1 MAAEAMAPAKPA
13 VRYRDEFAWWDRIKK
28 PLFYGVLIGWSII
41 AVTPFYLTVVFSL
54 KPLTHLYEAP
64 FFWPTPF
71 TLENYLKVVTEF
83 RHLFPR
89 WMLNSALV
97 AGLLAV
103 VRTLFC
109 AMGGYAFAR
118 LRFPGRDL
126 LFWAMLITMMI
137 PGQVTLIPNFLIVRQ
152 MKLLDS
158 LLALIVPGI
167 AGAFGVFMMSQFYK
181 NLPRELEEAA
191 MIDGAGWFTIFFRI
205 VLPISRPALLTLALF
220 TFQGEW
226 NAFMWPLI
234 VLNSPEKFTLPLGL
248 SWFKGEYYTVYSV
261 VLAGSMFNS
270 VPILLL
276 FFLFQGYFTRG
287 IALTGLREG

>member
-1 MAAEAMAPAKPA
+1 MAVEAMAPAKPA
-13 VRYRDEFAWWDRIKK
+13 VQYRDEFAWWDRIKG
-28 PLFYGVLIGWSII
+28 PLFYGILIGWSVI
-41 AVTPFYLTVVFSL
+41 AVAPFFLTVVFSL
-54 KPLTHLYEAP
+54 KPATHLYDPP
-64 FFWPTPF
+64 FFWPAPF
-71 TLENYLKVVTEF
+71 SLENYLKVVTEF
-83 RHLFPR
+83 RELFPR
-89 WMLNSALV
+89 WLLNSALV

-103 VRTLFC
+103 IRTLFC

-118 LRFPGRDL
+118 MRFPGRDL

-137 PGQVTLIPNFLIVRQ
+137 PGQVTLIPNFLIIRE
-152 MKLLDS
+152 MRLLDS

-167 AGAFGVFMMSQFYK
+167 SGAFGVFMMTQFYK
-181 NLPRELEEAA
+181 SLPRELEEAA
-191 MIDGAGWFTIFFRI
+191 MIDGAGWFTTFFRI
-205 VLPISRPALLTLALF
+205 ILPISRPALLTLALF

-234 VLNSPEKFTLPLGL
+234 VLNSPENFTLPLGL

>member
-1 MAAEAMAPAKPA
+1 MAVEAITPAKPA
-13 VRYRDEFAWWDRIKK
+13 VRYWDEFTWWDRIKK
-28 PLFYGVLIGWSII
+28 PLFYGVLLGWSAI
-41 AVTPFYLTVVFSL
+41 AVTPFLLTVVFSL
-54 KPLTHLYEAP
+54 KPLTHLYEPP
-64 FFWPTPF
+64 FFLPIPF

-89 WMLNSALV
+89 WMLNTAFV

-126 LFWAMLITMMI
+126 LFWAMLVTMMI
-137 PGQVTLIPNFLIVRQ
+137 PGQVTLIPNFLIIRQ
-152 MKLLDS
+152 MRLLDS
-158 LLALIVPGI
+158 LAALIVPGI
-167 AGAFGVFMMSQFYK
+167 AGAFGVFMMAQFYK
-181 NLPRELEEAA
+181 NLPRDLEEAA

-205 VLPISRPALLTLALF
+205 ILPISRPALLTLALF

-234 VLNSPEKFTLPLGL
+234 VLNSPEHFILPLGL

>member
-167 AGAFGVFMMSQFYK
+167 AGAFGVFMMTQFYK

-248 SWFKGEYYTVYSV
+248 SWFKGEYYTVYSCTSRSRCQSGPPGRCPSISRAISSKIRSAPV
-261 VLAGSMFNS
+261 
-270 VPILLL
+270 
-276 FFLFQGYFTRG
+276 
-287 IALTGLREG
+287 

>member
-1 MAAEAMAPAKPA
+1 MAVEAVAPAKPA

-28 PLFYGVLIGWSII
+28 PLFYGVLIGWSVI
-41 AVTPFYLTVVFSL
+41 AVAPFFLTVIFSL
-54 KPLTHLYEAP
+54 KPLTHLYEPP
-64 FFWPTPF
+64 FFLPLPF

-89 WMLNSALV
+89 WMVNSALV

-137 PGQVTLIPNFLIVRQ
+137 PGQVTLIPNFLIIRQ
-152 MKLLDS
+152 MRLLDS
-158 LLALIVPGI
+158 LAALIVPGI
-167 AGAFGVFMMSQFYK
+167 AGAFGVFMMAQFYK

-205 VLPISRPALLTLALF
+205 VLPLSRPALLTLALF

>member
-1 MAAEAMAPAKPA
+1 MAVEAMAPAKPA
-13 VRYRDEFAWWDRIKK
+13 ARYRDEFAWWDRIKK

-167 AGAFGVFMMSQFYK
+167 AGAFGVFMMTQFYK

-270 VPILLL
+270 IPILLL

>member
-1 MAAEAMAPAKPA
+1 MAVEAITPAKPA

-28 PLFYGVLIGWSII
+28 PLFYGVLLGWSAI
-41 AVTPFYLTVVFSL
+41 AVTPFLLTVVFSL
-54 KPLTHLYEAP
+54 KPLTHLYEPP
-64 FFWPTPF
+64 FFLPIPF

-89 WMLNSALV
+89 WMLNSAFV

-126 LFWAMLITMMI
+126 LFWAMLVTMMI
-137 PGQVTLIPNFLIVRQ
+137 PGQVTLIPNFLIIRQ
-152 MKLLDS
+152 MRLLDS
-158 LLALIVPGI
+158 LAALIVPGI

-205 VLPISRPALLTLALF
+205 ILPISRPALLTLALF

-234 VLNSPEKFTLPLGL
+234 VLNSPEHFTLPLGL

>member
-1 MAAEAMAPAKPA
+1 M
-13 VRYRDEFAWWDRIKK
+13 
-28 PLFYGVLIGWSII
+28 
-41 AVTPFYLTVVFSL
+41 T
-54 KPLTHLYEAP
+54 
-64 FFWPTPF
+64 
-71 TLENYLKVVTEF
+71 
-83 RHLFPR
+83 
-89 WMLNSALV
+89 
-97 AGLLAV
+97 
-103 VRTLFC
+103 
-109 AMGGYAFAR
+109 
-118 LRFPGRDL
+118 
-126 LFWAMLITMMI
+126 
-137 PGQVTLIPNFLIVRQ
+137 
-152 MKLLDS
+152 
-158 LLALIVPGI
+158 
-167 AGAFGVFMMSQFYK
+167 QFYK